1 MEDEKI
7 YNSLEDY
14 YNYVDILKKI
24 NSIGISHYAD
34 EFRKKAINLN
44 DADKKRIELEID
56 CIYFLVKNE
65 KIEPIYT
72 REREDGVIENYP
84 NLSLIVDTD
93 IEYLKQRLENT
104 HNIYFK
110 TRFAHILWVKTK
122 QYEYAKQTVDC
133 YFLLVENFRNLDK
146 ENPQEHYG
154 IEICYALW
162 NLQDLAFSINYKI
175 NEFKDIILGIINNPN
190 KESSC
195 YLRLQLDCMKILLE
209 KVGNEKLEKDVLNG
223 LEDICQETL
232 NTDLSKFF
240 TTDYLEIGERIS
252 KILKTNSERWILKQA
267 EYYEAL
273 SNKENPIIAPEYCQK
288 AIDLYKKLN
297 NETKINELYKKYSYL
312 SKSIKLSQ
320 YCTDYT
326 DLTPCI
332 KECEKIA
339 EELSSGEILKFII
352 YSSDIIPKYNED
364 KKFIEKQNEQYL
376 FSSLFHTNIIDE
388 YGHVIGKLSTEED
401 ELKHRMYNYCDIWYD
416 MQSKIFSHFLKKTI
430 ELKKINAEIV
440 LNFLK
445 NTWYGANIEKE
456 LTNGG
461 IYKYN
466 WLQYIGPTIET
477 FFVKFEKFIQGDKS
491 SNLYIQEI
499 DSLSLKIEGM
509 IRDMIWL
516 ANIDDFHPFY
526 FDRNKNFNWRNI
538 NQYLKDQNIIRIIP
552 KNDVYF
558 LKYFL
563 TEHRNLRNRVA
574 HSLTFLGEYGIYNM
588 VILFI
593 AILRLS
599 KCLVLKREIPKV
611 LF

>member
-1 MEDEKI
+1 
-7 YNSLEDY
+7 
-14 YNYVDILKKI
+14 
-24 NSIGISHYAD
+24 
-34 EFRKKAINLN
+34 
-44 DADKKRIELEID
+44 
-56 CIYFLVKNE
+56 
-65 KIEPIYT
+65 
-72 REREDGVIENYP
+72 
-84 NLSLIVDTD
+84 
-93 IEYLKQRLENT
+93 
-104 HNIYFK
+104 
-110 TRFAHILWVKTK
+110 
-122 QYEYAKQTVDC
+122 
-133 YFLLVENFRNLDK
+133 
-146 ENPQEHYG
+146 
-154 IEICYALW
+154 
-162 NLQDLAFSINYKI
+162 
-175 NEFKDIILGIINNPN
+175 
-190 KESSC
+190 
-195 YLRLQLDCMKILLE
+195 
-209 KVGNEKLEKDVLNG
+209 
-223 LEDICQETL
+223 
-232 NTDLSKFF
+232 
-240 TTDYLEIGERIS
+240 
-252 KILKTNSERWILKQA
+252 
-267 EYYEAL
+267 
-273 SNKENPIIAPEYCQK
+273 
-288 AIDLYKKLN
+288 
-297 NETKINELYKKYSYL
+297 
-312 SKSIKLSQ
+312 
-320 YCTDYT
+320 
-326 DLTPCI
+326 
-332 KECEKIA
+332 
-339 EELSSGEILKFII
+339 
-352 YSSDIIPKYNED
+352 
-364 KKFIEKQNEQYL
+364 
-376 FSSLFHTNIIDE
+376 
-388 YGHVIGKLSTEED
+388 
-401 ELKHRMYNYCDIWYD
+401 MYNYCDIWYD

-477 FFVKFEKFIQGDKS
+477 FFVKFEKFIQGDQS

-558 LKYFL
+558 FKYFL

-588 VILFI
+588 VILLI